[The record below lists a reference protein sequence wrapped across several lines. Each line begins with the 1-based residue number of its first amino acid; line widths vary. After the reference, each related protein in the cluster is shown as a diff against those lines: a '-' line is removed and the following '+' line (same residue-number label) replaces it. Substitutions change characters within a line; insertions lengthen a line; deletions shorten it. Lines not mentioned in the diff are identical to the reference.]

1 MKSAIIR
8 AIYVSLESN
17 CARFEL
23 NCRTPKLA
31 CGFTR
36 MAAILQSVLPG
47 AEKHREQND
56 APQPRMVLLFNGQPI
71 PRGGVI
77 VVVPLHKYINGI
89 VVCERIVSLYSE
101 INCPSSSGRFLGNS
115 A

>member
-1 MKSAIIR
+1 MKSAIIL
-8 AIYVSLESN
+8 AIYVSLKSN

-23 NCRTPKLA
+23 NCRTPKIA
-31 CGFTR
+31 CGFTHI
-36 MAAILQSVLPG
+36 AAILQSVLPR

-77 VVVPLHKYINGI
+77 VAVRQQKAFSSCQFL
-89 VVCERIVSLYSE
+89 RIQFSQHLM
-101 INCPSSSGRFLGNS
+101 R
-115 A
+115 